1 VLDWAEVPCDTDW
14 FPAQAS
20 TIFPTPIYRE
30 EIEAFLSAI
39 RTDHTLSRLADRTLA
54 PPAT

>member
-1 VLDWAEVPCDTDW
+1 MRVDLRP
-14 FPAQAS
+14 QSS
-20 TIFPTPIYRE
+20 TIFPPPIYRE

-39 RTDHTLSRLADRTLA
+39 RTDHILSALADRTLA